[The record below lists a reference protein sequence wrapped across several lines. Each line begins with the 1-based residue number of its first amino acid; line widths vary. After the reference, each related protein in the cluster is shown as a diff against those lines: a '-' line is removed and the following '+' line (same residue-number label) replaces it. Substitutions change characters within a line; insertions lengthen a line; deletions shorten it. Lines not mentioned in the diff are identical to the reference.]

1 MKVEQQQVEII
12 PLHSTPI
19 IKTNIGR
26 DFTKDEIKCF
36 QDIPLERQKQ
46 GQGIG
51 GKGQSNHQSVS
62 FTLFENCPSLYDVQ
76 KFCKHTLKIYL
87 KEIEGVNT
95 DLAGLKITQSWLN
108 KNKPSEGHSP
118 HTHSNSIIS
127 GVFYIKCLPNDC
139 INLQNN
145 HFRLYNTMEFPIM
158 KSTLWNTSNYAQDV
172 IAGDLILFP
181 SWMSHFVSPNETK
194 DKERISLAFNTFP
207 IGELGNSQHA
217 THLVL

>member
-12 PLHSTPI
+12 SLHSTPI
-19 IKTNIGR
+19 IRTNIGR
-26 DFTKDEIKCF
+26 DFTKDEITCF

-62 FTLFENCPSLYDVQ
+62 FTLFERCPSLSDVQ
-76 KFCKHTLKIYL
+76 KFCEDTLKIYL
-87 KEIEGVNT
+87 NEVDGVNT

-108 KNKPSEGHSP
+108 KNKPSEGHNC

-127 GVFYIKCLPNDC
+127 GVLYIKCLPNDC
-139 INLQNN
+139 INLEKRT
-145 HFRLYNTMEFPIM
+145 FKLYNNMEFPIK
-158 KSTLWNTSNYAQDV
+158 KSTFWNTSNFAQDV
-172 IAGDLILFP
+172 IEGDLILFP
-181 SWMSHFVSPNETK
+181 SWVPHWVSPNETK

-207 IGELGNSQHA
+207 VGEMGSYYS
-217 THLVL
+217 HLTL